1 MTPSL
6 PNSKLREDLLDL
18 LWQQWALLGV
28 AGHGN
33 QEPDWIVDIEALV
46 LVTTSL
52 GRTEPRMFDEMLDWL
67 WANAQWVNV
76 QRLRNILK
84 RFPLGDARSLAAIA
98 EWLSSRT
105 TLSKWKPLAAIATGP
120 KQSAEPFFA
129 IQEGKAQAMYGELD
143 PVFLKH
149 GYARGPIERREMSR
163 PPNPRVA
170 AALSWKLRSLFGV
183 QARCEF
189 IQWLLAHDSGHPAEI
204 ARATYYFSRT
214 VEDTLRELAGSGL
227 VHSTQSG
234 REKKYWL
241 TPDDWRFLRTWRKP
255 AGFPRWIDWPRFFHV
270 QERLGA
276 ILGNQQLSP
285 MLQASELR
293 REFEELG
300 PILEDGDLFSA
311 FAASRNHTGLEF
323 TTVLAKDLAGLL
335 AGL

>member
-1 MTPSL
+1 MKPSQ
-6 PNSKLREDLLDL
+6 PNSKLREDLLNL

-28 AGHGN
+28 AGNGK

-52 GRTEPRMFDEMLDWL
+52 GRAEPRMFDEMLDWL
-67 WANAQWVNV
+67 WSNARWVNV
-76 QRLRNILK
+76 QRLRNIRK

-98 EWLSSRT
+98 DWLSTRAS
-105 TLSKWKPLAAIATGP
+105 LSKWKPLAAVGARP
-120 KQSAEPFFA
+120 HKLPEPFFA
-129 IQEGKAQAMYGELD
+129 VQDGRTQAVYGELD
-143 PVFLKH
+143 PVFLRH

-163 PPNPRVA
+163 PPNPRGA

-189 IQWLLAHDSGHPAEI
+189 IQWLLTHESGHPAEI

-227 VHSTQSG
+227 VHSTQAG

-241 TPDDWRFLRTWRKP
+241 TPDDWQFLRTWKKP

-270 QERLGA
+270 QERLAA
-276 ILGNQQLSP
+276 ILGNTQLGP
-285 MLQASELR
+285 LLQASELR

-300 PILEDGDLFSA
+300 PVLGDGDLFSA

-323 TTVLAKDLAGLL
+323 TVALTKDLAGLL
-335 AGL
+335 ANL

>member
-6 PNSKLREDLLDL
+6 PSSKLREDLLDL
-18 LWQQWALLGV
+18 LWQQWGLLGV

-33 QEPDWIVDIEALV
+33 REPDWIVDIEALV

-67 WANAQWVNV
+67 WANAQCVNV
-76 QRLRNILK
+76 QRLRNIRK
-84 RFPLGDARSLAAIA
+84 KFPLGDARALAAIA
-98 EWLSSRT
+98 EWLSTRT
-105 TLSKWKPLAAIATGP
+105 TLSKWKPLATVMLESKSSP
-120 KQSAEPFFA
+120 EPFFA
-129 IQEGKAQAMYGELD
+129 VQEGETQAMYGELD

-163 PPNPRVA
+163 PPNPRRA

-189 IQWLLAHDSGHPAEI
+189 IQWLLTHDSGHPAEI

-241 TPDDWRFLRTWRKP
+241 TPDDWRFLRTWLKP

-276 ILGNQQLSP
+276 ILGNPQLSP

-293 REFEELG
+293 REFEELAQ
-300 PILEDGDLFSA
+300 ILVDGDLFQA

-323 TTVLAKDLAGLL
+323 TTALIRDIEGLYAGL
-335 AGL
+335 